1 MTAQQFTIGA
11 NFLWLEKPYEITR
24 VLPGGKATI
33 EHHFKEEVRTVAI
46 SELVKA
52 VFAGDLTFFAEGRKA
67 KTKQG
72 AERSVESK
80 YLSLDECQPHLVEIA
95 KFRYK
100 VIEPLLKI
108 KGRKRKHIEDRVK
121 EVRKEFEDELE
132 KTPSSSEER
141 TLLTSVS
148 ATSIYRWLKYWREG
162 GEDLRALIPE
172 TENNGGKRKTRLDQE
187 VLKIVDQVIDKMYF
201 KRELVTIDDVCNEVA
216 TTIEDENNK
225 RTADEKMKAPSRSAV
240 VRRIEALD
248 LAHKFAAKHGKRAA
262 NLHLKQYGQM
272 EYPEWPLMRVE
283 IDHTRSDLIVI
294 DDKDNLP
301 LGRLTLTY
309 CFDTATKYPLGYYL
323 GFEPY
328 SYYAVMECL
337 YHAIRP
343 KENVK
348 EQYGTE
354 HDWIAHGV
362 PYTLVVDNGRD
373 FVGKDLQDACL
384 LLGIILERNPVRSP
398 YLKAGVERLNRTS
411 NTMFFHTF
419 PGTTFS
425 NIQKRG
431 DYDSMKEACIYLS
444 DIDKLM
450 HLFIVDKYAERF
462 HRGLGGIPARRWE
475 SALEAGFE
483 PRVPESAE
491 QLEILLSRVEYRD
504 LWHYGVDFE
513 SIRYNAP
520 GSGDL
525 ALLRTRLKGD
535 PVKIKCHPGNVS
547 YINVFDPFEEK
558 YIELKATGPYQ
569 EYTQDLSLWK
579 HRVIR
584 EAILQ
589 EKRSVDPVALGRTK
603 RKMQEIVNAG
613 RERRRVSTR
622 TRGARWD
629 TAGKPTR
636 ELNNS
641 KQEERDNQKGQT
653 KGSPPNL
660 PQLVTPLLLPPGV
673 LETSIEEAE
682 REGWSIERPKAIT
695 QNERN
700 GK

>member
-1 MTAQQFTIGA
+1 
-11 NFLWLEKPYEITR
+11 
-24 VLPGGKATI
+24 
-33 EHHFKEEVRTVAI
+33 
-46 SELVKA
+46 
-52 VFAGDLTFFAEGRKA
+52 
-67 KTKQG
+67 
-72 AERSVESK
+72 
-80 YLSLDECQPHLVEIA
+80 
-95 KFRYK
+95 
-100 VIEPLLKI
+100 
-108 KGRKRKHIEDRVK
+108 
-121 EVRKEFEDELE
+121 
-132 KTPSSSEER
+132 
-141 TLLTSVS
+141 
-148 ATSIYRWLKYWREG
+148 
-162 GEDLRALIPE
+162 
-172 TENNGGKRKTRLDQE
+172 
-187 VLKIVDQVIDKMYF
+187 
-201 KRELVTIDDVCNEVA
+201 
-216 TTIEDENNK
+216 
-225 RTADEKMKAPSRSAV
+225 MKAPSRSAV

-248 LAHKFAAKHGKRAA
+248 LVHKFAAKHGKRAA
-262 NLHLKQYGQM
+262 SLQSKQYGQM

-294 DDKDNLP
+294 DDKDDLP

-328 SYYAVMECL
+328 SYYTVMECL
-337 YHAIRP
+337 YHTIRP

-348 EQYGTE
+348 ELYGTE

-384 LLGIILERNPVRSP
+384 LLGIILERNPVGSP
-398 YLKAGVERLNRTS
+398 YLKAGIERLFRTS

-450 HLFIVDKYAERF
+450 HLFIVDRYAERF

-475 SALEAGFE
+475 AALEAGFE
-483 PRVPESAE
+483 PRVPESAA
-491 QLEILLSRVEYRD
+491 QLDVLLSRVEYRD

-520 GSGDL
+520 GSGEL

-535 PVKIKCHPGNVS
+535 PVKIKYHPGNLS
-547 YINVFDPFEEK
+547 YINVFDPFEGK

-584 EAILQ
+584 DAILQ

-603 RKMQEIVNAG
+603 RKMQAIVDAG
-613 RERRRVSTR
+613 RERRRASTR
-622 TRGARWD
+622 NRGARWD
-629 TAGKPTR
+629 TSGKPTR
-636 ELNNS
+636 ELNNG
-641 KQEERDNQKGQT
+641 KQEERENSKGQT
-653 KGSPPNL
+653 QESPPNL
-660 PQLVTPLLLPPGV
+660 PQLVTPLLLPPGA

-682 REGWSIERPKAIT
+682 REGWSIERPKSIAR
-695 QNERN
+695 NGRN